1 MLQPDTIMGLTSKDV
16 TVAYGRSIVVEG
28 LDLAIPLGRFTALI
42 GPNGSGKST
51 ILRTF
56 AGLLRPQAGYV
67 HLEVRS
73 ITELTTKQIAR
84 RIGVLA
90 QGPVAPEGLTVLDL
104 VRQGRYPHRSLFGRW
119 SEKDDD
125 ACADALALTGMEELR
140 DRSIESLSGGQR
152 QRAWIAMTLAQETP
166 ILLLDEPTT
175 FLDLAHQI
183 EVMELIGELVRER
196 GKTVVAVLHD
206 LNQAARY
213 ADHMVML
220 KEGRIAAQGRPE
232 TVMTVGIVEH
242 VFGVAAIIIADPV
255 AGTPMCI
262 PAARSSATQSG
273 RASLLQI
280 GNATGDSGRPR

>member
-1 MLQPDTIMGLTSKDV
+1 MFQPDANGSMNLTAEGVS
-16 TVAYGRSIVVEG
+16 VAYGRAMVVKD
-28 LDLAIPLGRFTALI
+28 LDLAIPPGAFTALI

-51 ILRTF
+51 ILR
-56 AGLLRPQAGYV
+56 ALGGLLAPMAGA
-67 HLEVRS
+67 VRLGGQS
-73 ITELTTKQIAR
+73 IAELSTQEIAR

-104 VRQGRYPHRSLFGRW
+104 VRQGRYPHLSLFGRR
-119 SEKDDD
+119 SERDD
-125 ACADALALTGMEELR
+125 AACTEALILTGMQELAGR
-140 DRSIESLSGGQR
+140 PLDSLSGGQR

-183 EVMELIGELVRER
+183 EVMELVSGLVAER

-213 ADHMVML
+213 ANHIVLL
-220 KEGRIAAQGRPE
+220 KTGAIAATGGPAE
-232 TVMTVGIVEH
+232 VVSAELIEH
-242 VFGVAAIIIADPV
+242 VFGVAVTVMRDPV

-262 PAARSSATQSG
+262 PLSQRRKLTPPAGEPLLHNDNR
-273 RASLLQI
+273 RA
-280 GNATGDSGRPR
+280 D